1 MVKFLRL
8 NALYRDGIRNSC
20 SATKYKQQISRYAV
34 ICLSN
39 PRWFF
44 VKIVKDIVWPV
55 MKLNLTRSYK
65 ENFSID
71 LRYAK
76 ISAFALANKS
86 HVTIFSQSEAQNSSV
101 A

>member
-1 MVKFLRL
+1 
-8 NALYRDGIRNSC
+8 
-20 SATKYKQQISRYAV
+20 
-34 ICLSN
+34 
-39 PRWFF
+39 
-44 VKIVKDIVWPV
+44 

-86 HVTIFSQSEAQNSSV
+86 HVTIFSQSEVQRSV
-101 A
+101 NL